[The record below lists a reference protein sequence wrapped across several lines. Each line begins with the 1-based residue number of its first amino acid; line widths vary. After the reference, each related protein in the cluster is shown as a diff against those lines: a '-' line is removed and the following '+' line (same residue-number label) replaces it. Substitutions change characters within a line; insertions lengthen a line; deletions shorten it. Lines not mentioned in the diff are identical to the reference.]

1 MCVCVCVCVCVF
13 EYVCVYHPTDRNK
26 CWVTTVFKNGLEIEH
41 YLGLGKHALIHLSI
55 CPSNSFEPLTGD
67 KDYGM
72 KQSFSKRI

>member
-1 MCVCVCVCVCVF
+1 MCVFVCLHSVCVTQLIGISVA
-13 EYVCVYHPTDRNK
+13 
-26 CWVTTVFKNGLEIEH
+26 TTVLKNGLEIEH

-55 CPSNSFEPLTGD
+55 YPSNISEPLTGD

>member
-1 MCVCVCVCVCVF
+1 MCVCVCVCVF
-13 EYVCVYHPTDRNK
+13 EYVCVYHP
-26 CWVTTVFKNGLEIEH
+26 TVFKNGLEIEH